1 MRFGH
6 RMGYDESRRTTD
18 RERVRTQASY
28 MHFKNRLLGI
38 SANLSRDTGP
48 HTGETLSRQLLCSS
62 SDTFNLTQSLSPSEE
77 LSGLRKSAS
86 PEGPQDHFR
95 GVPSWVLQTLSQPS
109 CIRPQE
115 TSRHRE
121 GWTAVSQKTKDR
133 LPEECA
139 GLAPQP
145 CSPHSETKQSSSC
158 TQLRQE
164 QGDPVPQ
171 PDSLWLCKEL

>member
-1 MRFGH
+1 MKFEY
-6 RMGYDESRRTTD
+6 RMGYDESRCTAD

-62 SDTFNLTQSLSPSEE
+62 SDTFNMTQSLSPSEE

-95 GVPSWVLQTLSQPS
+95 GTPSWVLQTLSQPS
-109 CIRPQE
+109 GILPQE
-115 TSRHRE
+115 TSRAQRGLDSGQSEDQGPAPGGLCGPCPPALLSSRRNEAEQFLHS
-121 GWTAVSQKTKDR
+121 A
-133 LPEECA
+133 LA
-139 GLAPQP
+139 GIRRPG
-145 CSPHSETKQSSSC
+145 SPA
-158 TQLRQE
+158 
-164 QGDPVPQ
+164 
-171 PDSLWLCKEL
+171 

>member
-95 GVPSWVLQTLSQPS
+95 GVPSWVLQTIPAQLHPTTRNLKTQRGLDSGQSEDQGPAPGGVCGPCPPALLSSQRNEAEQFLHSAPAGTR
-109 CIRPQE
+109 RP
-115 TSRHRE
+115 
-121 GWTAVSQKTKDR
+121 G
-133 LPEECA
+133 
-139 GLAPQP
+139 
-145 CSPHSETKQSSSC
+145 SPA
-158 TQLRQE
+158 
-164 QGDPVPQ
+164 
-171 PDSLWLCKEL
+171 

>member
-1 MRFGH
+1 MKG
-6 RMGYDESRRTTD
+6 GAPQT
-18 RERVRTQASY
+18 ERVRTQASY

-48 HTGETLSRQLLCSS
+48 HTGETLSRQPLCSS

-95 GVPSWVLQTLSQPS
+95 GALSWVLQTLSQPS

-115 TSRHRE
+115 TSRAQR
-121 GWTAVSQKTKDR
+121 GLDSSQSEDQGPAPGGLCPPALLSSQRNEAKQF
-133 LPEECA
+133 LHSAPA
-139 GLAPQP
+139 GTRRPG
-145 CSPHSETKQSSSC
+145 SPA
-158 TQLRQE
+158 
-164 QGDPVPQ
+164 
-171 PDSLWLCKEL
+171 